1 MGFSVE
7 VGIPAITV
15 FIQGLLSFFSPCV
28 LPLVPLYIGYL
39 AGGTRT
45 VDEEGRVRYSRKK
58 VMTNTL
64 FFVIGVSFAFFL
76 LGFGFTAAG
85 RFFGS
90 NRTLFA
96 RIGGIIVVLFGL
108 FQLGVFG
115 SSVLGQEHRL
125 PFRLNQLAMN
135 PLLAL
140 VLGFTFSFAWTPCVG
155 PALASVLLMAS
166 SATSQGTGFLLIGVY
181 TLGFVIP
188 FLAVGLFTGSVLDF
202 FKKHQNVVKY
212 TTKAGGVLMIAMGVM
227 MFTGWMNGIT
237 GYLSSFGVGGQTVT
251 ESQAPSGSGD
261 GTPDSRET
269 APQTETQSL
278 ADNGQNPDQS
288 AGQSGDNGQDSESAA
303 AGETESSLPDTSDR
317 VEAPDFTLVDQYGEE
332 HKLSDYKGKVVFLNF
347 WATWCPPCREEMPDI
362 EALYKEYG
370 ENSEDLVILSVAN
383 PKTKDNPNNN
393 DKTIEEVTTF
403 MEDNGYSY
411 PALMDT
417 TGDVL
422 LQYYIT
428 AFPTTFM
435 IDREGRVIG
444 YASGA
449 LTKDIMKN
457 IITQAL
463 SESAE

>member
-269 APQTETQSL
+269 APQTETQNP
-278 ADNGQNPDQS
+278 ADNGQNSDQS

-393 DKTIEEVTTF
+393 DKTIEEVTKF